1 MNIDLC
7 HVRNPLIGWDI
18 QVTVKADVGEK
29 IASARID
36 VNGFPEFDQQLPT
49 PLNAWHKTLVQQGTY
64 PGENKV
70 LVTITNDQGEQTTD
84 EDDWE

>member
-1 MNIDLC
+1 MNIDLS
-7 HVRNPLIGWDI
+7 HMRNPVIGWDI
-18 QVTVKADVGEK
+18 QVTVKADVDEK

-49 PLNAWHKTLVQQGTY
+49 PLNAWHKTLVQQGNY

-70 LVTITNDQGEQTTD
+70 LVTITNDKGEQTAD